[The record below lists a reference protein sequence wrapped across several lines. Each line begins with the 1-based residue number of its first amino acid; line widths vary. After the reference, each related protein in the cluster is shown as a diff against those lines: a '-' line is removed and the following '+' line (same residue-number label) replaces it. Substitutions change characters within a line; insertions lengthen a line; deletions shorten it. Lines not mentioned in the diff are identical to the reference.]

1 MDHGDIGI
9 ILTIVGIGLTIGFA
23 IIGTLGKQQFN
34 KLNTKIDNKFNELN
48 TKIDNEF
55 NKLDTKID
63 GVEMR
68 LENHLSQIDNNMK
81 LFHEENAMKIEG
93 LDNSIN
99 HRIKTLWNLIRARG
113 VPSVPQEGEYSFDLF
128 EPPRDN

>member
-1 MDHGDIGI
+1 MGI
-9 ILTIVGIGLTIGFA
+9 ILAVAGTGLTIGLA

-55 NKLDTKID
+55 NKLNTKIE

-68 LENHLSQIDNNMK
+68 LENHLSRIDDNMK
-81 LFHEENAMKIEG
+81 LFREENAMKIEG
-93 LDNSIN
+93 LDSSIN
-99 HRIKTLWNLIRARG
+99 YKIKALQNFRPSRG
-113 VPSVPQEGEYSFDLF
+113 VPPIPQEGEYSVDLS
-128 EPPRDN
+128 EPTKDN

>member
-1 MDHGDIGI
+1 MDYGEMGI
-9 ILTIVGIGLTIGFA
+9 ILAIVSVGLG
-23 IIGTLGKQQFN
+23 IIGVLGNNKLN

-55 NKLDTKID
+55 NKLNTKIE

-68 LENHLSQIDNNMK
+68 LENHLSRIDDNMK
-81 LFHEENAMKIEG
+81 LLHKENAMKIEG

-99 HRIKTLWNLIRARG
+99 YRIKALPNLIRDRG
-113 VPSVPQEGEYSFDLF
+113 VPSISQERGDSFDLSDPT
-128 EPPRDN
+128 EDN